1 MKKFFPK
8 SEPVP
13 IAEARG
19 FSSTIFAA
27 VKKKR
32 RRCTICMHYALRA
45 KRSRSFDA
53 DGGKICRKDVH
64 RSCWYRFSVTLSAI
78 LIGTVILGSCSDI
91 EETYR
96 PDLYDGEISSVTDE
110 TPEQPELPKPSAA
123 YAPVASAVSRLVDTS
138 AYINGIPEM
147 TSSSE
152 ITDSRLTFTVENIFS
167 QGEYYTVSVVGEKR
181 SDNARTYVNGE
192 LYGEFRLVLAKD
204 GAVLDSLDIEVT
216 GDDRFLIMESV
227 LDGLSYGCAVVSN
240 KRDFS
245 ADDYPDIIQLDF
257 YKTSELEIPQ
267 YGRYF
272 AVFDGKLTELPV
284 YENGDETEP
293 RGTHLELRGE
303 GRMVQHLCVYTPSGK
318 SLMVEKYEYIFDTE
332 QRRLNKREVDFLGWN
347 VDN

>member
-1 MKKFFPK
+1 MKKF
-8 SEPVP
+8 VLL
-13 IAEARG
+13 
-19 FSSTIFAA
+19 T
-27 VKKKR
+27 
-32 RRCTICMHYALRA
+32 AL
-45 KRSRSFDA
+45 
-53 DGGKICRKDVH
+53 
-64 RSCWYRFSVTLSAI
+64 
-78 LIGTVILGSCSDI
+78 LIGTVIFGSCSDI

-110 TPEQPELPKPSAA
+110 TPEQPKPPAASA
-123 YAPVASAVSRLVDTS
+123 PTASAVSRRADT
-138 AYINGIPEM
+138 AAHVNGIPEM

-152 ITDSRLTFTVENIFS
+152 ITDSGLTFTVENIFS

-204 GAVLDSLDIEVT
+204 GAELDGLDIEVT

-227 LDGLSYGCAVVSN
+227 LDGLSYGCAVISN
-240 KRDFS
+240 KRDLS
-245 ADDYPDIIQLDF
+245 ADDYPDILQLDF
-257 YKTSELEIPQ
+257 YKTNEPEIPQ

-284 YENGDETEP
+284 YENGGETEP

-303 GRMVQHLCVYTPSGK
+303 GRMVQHLCVYTPSGR